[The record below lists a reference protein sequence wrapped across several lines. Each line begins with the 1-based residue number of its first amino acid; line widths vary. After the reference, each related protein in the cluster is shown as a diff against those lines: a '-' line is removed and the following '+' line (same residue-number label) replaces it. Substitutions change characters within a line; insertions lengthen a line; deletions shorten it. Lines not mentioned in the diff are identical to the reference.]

1 MRRFSR
7 RAYALSSLAWLVFS
21 MLSLCAITSPAS
33 AQIVADD
40 PVHQQ
45 LLSDLLT
52 YDRDAFEVSK
62 TEGFVTR
69 ARPEAAKALKARF
82 ARIDVSVS
90 DEQARAV
97 VEQMML
103 RAKGRSPANI
113 PPASL
118 TLPFSDKHRTLH
130 GHLAEV
136 DIVASNPARYGFSK
150 GNSISADGS
159 IYSDGK
165 VTGGWQSKCYATT
178 EASRDGSIEGFAKFL
193 REEYRVSSKQ
203 PYEAFI
209 PRDQYE
215 SLRRAG
221 VINEDGRF
229 RDLADLRKR
238 VDECVGRARSDGYD
252 DHPLVKAALLKTGE
266 NAKGFTV
273 DTMRQFQLRP
283 QPDTYEGYRTR
294 VAELPKQARI
304 GKHTAP
310 NAGRRAGKGTAI
322 TAALIAISAD
332 AYGASHTSPRAI
344 EIAQSGAGVLS
355 ELEQLKRLPK
365 PLKDGLSKLPRG
377 VQKLFPSA
385 SSLSKVGRLAGKAT
399 AVITALLVSRDIY
412 SYASG
417 STTVREFSAAMGSTA
432 GGIGGGMAGVAI
444 GAAIGGPFAPATAVI
459 GGIAGGIAGAFFSES
474 AVASYWDSLDD
485 ADRVYAL
492 ELFKAKIRAAGFSAP

>member
-1 MRRFSR
+1 M
-7 RAYALSSLAWLVFS
+7 
-21 MLSLCAITSPAS
+21 
-33 AQIVADD
+33 
-40 PVHQQ
+40 
-45 LLSDLLT
+45 
-52 YDRDAFEVSK
+52 
-62 TEGFVTR
+62 
-69 ARPEAAKALKARF
+69 
-82 ARIDVSVS
+82 
-90 DEQARAV
+90 
-97 VEQMML
+97 
-103 RAKGRSPANI
+103 
-113 PPASL
+113 
-118 TLPFSDKHRTLH
+118 
-130 GHLAEV
+130 
-136 DIVASNPARYGFSK
+136 
-150 GNSISADGS
+150 IS
-159 IYSDGK
+159 
-165 VTGGWQSKCYATT
+165 
-178 EASRDGSIEGFAKFL
+178 
-193 REEYRVSSKQ
+193 
-203 PYEAFI
+203 
-209 PRDQYE
+209 
-215 SLRRAG
+215 
-221 VINEDGRF
+221 EDGRF

-238 VDECVGRARSDGYD
+238 VDECVGRARSVGYD

-310 NAGRRAGKGTAI
+310 SAGRRAGKGTAI

-377 VQKLFPSA
+377 VQKLFPST

-399 AVITALLVSRDIY
+399 AVITALLVSWDIY

-485 ADRVYAL
+485 VDRVYAL